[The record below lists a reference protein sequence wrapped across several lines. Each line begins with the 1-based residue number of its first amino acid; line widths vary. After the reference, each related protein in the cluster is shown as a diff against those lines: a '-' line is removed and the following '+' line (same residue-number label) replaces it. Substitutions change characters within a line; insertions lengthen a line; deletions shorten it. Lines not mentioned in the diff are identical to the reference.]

1 LLSHLERMRLHV
13 DVLFTSDPTGR
24 LLRAREPNGAR
35 APRFYLGRSPHGNLW
50 RFRDDLSR
58 AALRELSR
66 LAGKERPLGLDLAS
80 PERLAAFRRVLAAAA
95 AAGGGGDLLESR
107 GLAYCF
113 PEGAASLATPP
124 GEKCR
129 IVPLSE
135 ADRDARLLQGEF
147 ANMISQ
153 LSDRQPCFAVVA
165 KSRAVSL
172 CCSARTLWREASGA
186 PPSLVGAEASV
197 ETLPEYR
204 GRGFAPRVL
213 SAWAR
218 AVGERGG
225 LPLYSAAWDDVA
237 SQAVARRLGLVLYGE
252 DLQWS

>member
-1 LLSHLERMRLHV
+1 LLSHLERLRLHV
-13 DVLFTSDPTGR
+13 DTLFSSDPTGR
-24 LLRAREPNGAR
+24 LLRAREPDGAR

-58 AALRELSR
+58 ASLRELSR
-66 LAGKERPLGLDLAS
+66 LAGRERPLGLDLAP
-80 PERLAAFRRVLAAAA
+80 PERLAAFRRVLAD
-95 AAGGGGDLLESR
+95 AGAGGDLLESR

-113 PEGAASLATPP
+113 PEGDARLATPP

-135 ADRDARLLQGEF
+135 ADARLLEGEF

-153 LSDRQPCFAVVA
+153 LSDRQPCFAVMA
-165 KSRAVSL
+165 ESRVVSL
-172 CCSARTLWREASGA
+172 CCSARALWREKSK
-186 PPSLVGAEASV
+186 LVAAEARV

-204 GRGFAPRVL
+204 GRGFAPAVI
-213 SAWAR
+213 SAWAQ
-218 AVGERGG
+218 AVSERGG
-225 LPLYSAAWDDVA
+225 LPLCSAAWDDAA
-237 SQAVARRLGLVLYGE
+237 SQAVARRLGLVMYGE